1 MWLFFLSFSFHFL
14 FFCAFRTTAIF
25 GHVDCGTYGRAGQI
39 NGQNPGGALV
49 GGYAGRNAYGNGN
62 GYGYINSNGR
72 NGMFMNDQNQMNNN
86 NGNNNKFTDD
96 NARLTR
102 TGAGISAWGIITII
116 ILVILLGMGGYYGII
131 CYPLICKQERNYD
144 IMDGASTT
152 ASTTTPTRTNDFE
165 KLGNY
170 SSRST
175 TPSVML
181 ST

>member
-1 MWLFFLSFSFHFL
+1 MYVNYYFCICFFHFKS
-14 FFCAFRTTAIF
+14 FFWRWTSATRY
-25 GHVDCGTYGRAGQI
+25 VDCGTFGRTGQLNTNAGS
-39 NGQNPGGALV
+39 
-49 GGYAGRNAYGNGN
+49 GRNAYGNGN
-62 GYGYINSNGR
+62 GYGYMNNNGR
-72 NGMFMNDQNQMNNN
+72 SMYMMDQSQMNNN
-86 NGNNNKFTDD
+86 KLVDD
-96 NARLTR
+96 NSRAVRSGT
-102 TGAGISAWGIITII
+102 GISAWGIITII
-116 ILVILLGMGGYYGII
+116 VLVILLGMGGYYGII

-152 ASTTTPTRTNDFE
+152 ASTTTPTRTSDFE

>member
-1 MWLFFLSFSFHFL
+1 MTNNVDFIFSSIFFFHWVQIVATGF
-14 FFCAFRTTAIF
+14 
-25 GHVDCGTYGRAGQI
+25 VDCGAFGR
-39 NGQNPGGALV
+39 NGQLNGNNNAGSLGG
-49 GGYAGRNAYGNGN
+49 GNGRTAFGNGN
-62 GYGYINSNGR
+62 GYGYLNGR
-72 NGMFMNDQNQMNNN
+72 SSYNMMDQGPMNN
-86 NGNNNKFTDD
+86 KLIDE
-96 NARLTR
+96 NARTAR
-102 TGAGISAWGIITII
+102 PGPGISAWGIITII

-152 ASTTTPTRTNDFE
+152 ASTTTPTRTSDFE